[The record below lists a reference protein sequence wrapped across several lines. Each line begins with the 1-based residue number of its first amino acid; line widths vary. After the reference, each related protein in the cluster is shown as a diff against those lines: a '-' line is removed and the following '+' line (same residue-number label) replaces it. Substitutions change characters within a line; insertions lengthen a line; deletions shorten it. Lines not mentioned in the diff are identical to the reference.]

1 MRVSGRAIVIS
12 AVVFFSA
19 IGIYVSSSSPS
30 ETVVS
35 SSLSSETVVSD
46 SLSTTFA
53 KRCFEEYC
61 IGDTGPG
68 GGTIVY
74 VNESGLEKFST
85 FDQSIGLGCQ
95 KTTCHVLEMA
105 PADLVGQYSWRSAV
119 AAAEAFSTPSRDDWV
134 LPSANDLNVMCKY
147 AIGEPAGVGEDYT
160 LCKNNKNGTDAT
172 GLRFGGFST
181 DGFYWSSSEFDDGT
195 AFVYGFWSDYVQ
207 GANKKYRLGY
217 VRPVRAF

>member
-1 MRVSGRAIVIS
+1 MQVSGRAIVIS
-12 AVVFFSA
+12 AAVFFSA

-35 SSLSSETVVSD
+35 D
-46 SLSTTFA
+46 SRSTTLT

-74 VNESGLEKFST
+74 VGEAGFWFGASCSKF
-85 FDQSIGLGCQ
+85 
-95 KTTCHVLEMA
+95 TCHVLEMA

-134 LPSANDLNVMCKY
+134 LPSIWELYEMCKY
-147 AIGEPAGVGEDYT
+147 AFDEPAAVAAEGGGT
-160 LCKNNKNGTDAT
+160 RCKNNENGTDAT

-181 DGFYWSSSEFDDGT
+181 DYYYWSSSEYEDGT
-195 AFVYGFWSDYVQ
+195 AYVYAFWSGYEQ
-207 GANKKYRLGY
+207 GANIKYRLGN

>member
-1 MRVSGRAIVIS
+1 MQVSGRAIVIS
-12 AVVFFSA
+12 AAVFFSA
-19 IGIYVSSSSPS
+19 VGIYVSSSSPS

-35 SSLSSETVVSD
+35 D
-46 SLSTTFA
+46 SLATTLT

-74 VNESGLEKFST
+74 VNETGFKMFYPFGL
-85 FDQSIGLGCQ
+85 SIGAGCS
-95 KTTCHVLEMA
+95 KITCHVLEMA

-134 LPSANDLNVMCKY
+134 LPSIYDLNEMCKY
-147 AIGEPAGVGEDYT
+147 AFGEPAGVGEDFT
-160 LCKNNKNGTDAT
+160 LCKNNENGTDAT

-181 DGFYWSSSEFDDGT
+181 DYYYWSSSEYEDGT
-195 AFVYGFWSDYVQ
+195 AYVHGFWSGYEG
-207 GANKKYRLGY
+207 GANKKYRLGN